1 MLPDSRFADVLHEA
15 FLELGARD
23 RPKDEDEAK
32 YFKEG
37 PAGRLYKSGHVNFLH
52 TLIRQ
57 LFLEGR
63 IQKAEYYYE
72 YLRDNYKEADG
83 QTKEMYLTSLEEFAL
98 KDYWEDIVSFK
109 QGPRLIA
116 NMMQVGLL
124 NLIYGRPKEGVR
136 RIRFARE
143 GHEKYLESYKG
154 DRTER
159 RRIPPWPEYKA
170 GMFRDFLLHYP
181 LPKKYDMVYKARA
194 WKAMDNQ
201 TRLAVYQE
209 VAERLAELCRES
221 DPPLDPAKAFPPP
234 AGWENFEA
242 GRQEEDRAPDQMPDI
257 RDAEIDEGSG
267 G

>member
-1 MLPDSRFADVLHEA
+1 MLFRS
-15 FLELGARD
+15 
-23 RPKDEDEAK
+23 
-32 YFKEG
+32 
-37 PAGRLYKSGHVNFLH
+37 
-52 TLIRQ
+52 
-57 LFLEGR
+57 GR
-63 IQKAEYYYE
+63 IQKAKHYYE
-72 YLRDNYKEADG
+72 YLRDNYKEAGG
-83 QTKEMYLTSLEEFAL
+83 QTKEMYLTSLEVFAL

-116 NMMQVGLL
+116 NMLQVGLL
-124 NLIYGRPKEGVR
+124 NSIYRRPKEGAR

-181 LPKKYDMVYKARA
+181 LPRKYDMVYKARA
-194 WKAMDNQ
+194 WKVMDNQ
-201 TRLAVYQE
+201 TRLAVYRE
-209 VAERLAELCRES
+209 VIEPLAELCRQT

-234 AGWENFEA
+234 AGLENFEA
-242 GRQEEDRAPDQMPDI
+242 GPEKEEEREPNEVPDI
-257 RDAEIDEGSG
+257 RDTEIDEGSG